1 MVTFDSSEL
10 ALWSSGHW
18 RLVPPNMP
26 IAGFSIDTRTIG
38 TGQLFVAI
46 RSANR
51 DGHDFLDYAKKS
63 GAAAALVDHEISGC
77 ELPQLVVDDT
87 VKGLM
92 AIASGHRNKFDGKV
106 IGVTGSCG
114 KTSTK
119 DALALLLGGKSTC
132 KTQGNLNNRLG
143 LSLTLLSIDRAEHGS
158 AVVEAGIS
166 ENGEMLDLATTLSPD
181 AAIVTLVG
189 EAHMEGLGTL
199 QDVAKEKYRLVEAVR
214 PGGFALFPAEC
225 LEFNQFK
232 EGHIDHWV
240 LTECGKKLQS
250 EDCLIYR
257 HVPAEGSE
265 TGSLELSSDYFEDHT
280 FDLPLA
286 AFGQANVKNLSM
298 ALGVGLRSGVSFE
311 LLQKRLYDWKPSP
324 LRGEVRVSGQQ
335 VYYADCYNA
344 NPVSMQEAISTFS
357 NRFDKLPKLYVLGS
371 MNELGDVS
379 EDLHKSTGAKLQ
391 LQKGDRAV
399 LCGPESEAIL
409 EGMVDSGS
417 DIEAITL
424 VERAEDARMLV
435 DSFKGAILLKGSR
448 TYGLECLMPKVETY
462 EERRLA
468 AC

>member
-1 MVTFDSSEL
+1 MVNEGQGWRIHHSTIHSSQGNDESVDQAHASRIASEL
-10 ALWSSGHW
+10 RFGIGLRKVGEREMNSELVLERRDANVLWLTLNQPEKRNPLSSAMIATLSGLLEKAYADETVRAIVLASTGPVFSAGHDLSEMNQ
-18 RLVPPNMP
+18 RADEDAAAFSERIGSILEKCATMMKRMVNAPKPVIACVQGTATAAGCQLVSACDLA
-26 IAGFSIDTRTIG
+26 IAASDAGFCT
-38 TGQLFVAI
+38 
-46 RSANR
+46 
-51 DGHDFLDYAKKS
+51 
-63 GAAAALVDHEISGC
+63 
-77 ELPQLVVDDT
+77 P
-87 VKGLM
+87 
-92 AIASGHRNKFDGKV
+92 
-106 IGVTGSCG
+106 GVNVGVFC
-114 KTSTK
+114 
-119 DALALLLGGKSTC
+119 
-132 KTQGNLNNRLG
+132 
-143 LSLTLLSIDRAEHGS
+143 
-158 AVVEAGIS
+158 
-166 ENGEMLDLATTLSPD
+166 TTP
-181 AAIVTLVG
+181 LVG
-189 EAHMEGLGTL
+189 IGRNLSRKHALEMALTGEFFDARDAERFGLI
-199 QDVAKEKYRLVEAVR
+199 
-214 PGGFALFPAEC
+214 
-225 LEFNQFK
+225 N
-232 EGHIDHWV
+232 
-240 LTECGKKLQS
+240 
-250 EDCLIYR
+250 R

-265 TGSLELSSDYFEDHT
+265 TGYLELSSDYFEDHT

-417 DIEAITL
+417 DIGAITL